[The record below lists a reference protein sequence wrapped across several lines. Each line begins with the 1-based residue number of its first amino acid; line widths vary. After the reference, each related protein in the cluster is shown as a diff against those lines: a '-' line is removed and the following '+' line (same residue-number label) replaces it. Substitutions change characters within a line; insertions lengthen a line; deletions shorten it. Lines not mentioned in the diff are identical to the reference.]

1 MTRNT
6 AWLTAMLIVTSI
18 GVVEGQASL
27 LKWDLDAYRQ
37 DPARHVAML
46 TAHLTTRIP
55 HTESARRY
63 AVDLRTDIERA
74 SRGDRDRASKLSEID
89 TVIASLTRSADVD
102 RRLVATLEKPLPP
115 LQLEKLVQVIWTSL
129 PEEDALLAK
138 QAQLLHETR
147 TALPSR

>member
-1 MTRNT
+1 MTRIT
-6 AWLTAMLIVTSI
+6 AWLTAILIVTNTA
-18 GVVEGQASL
+18 VVEGQASL
-27 LKWDLDAYRQ
+27 PKWDLDAYRQ

-46 TAHLTTRIP
+46 KAHLTTRIP
-55 HTESARRY
+55 NTESALRY
-63 AVDLRTDIERA
+63 AIDLRTDVERV
-74 SRGDRDRASKLSEID
+74 SKGDRDRASKLSEID

-115 LQLEKLVQVIWTSL
+115 VQLEKLVQVIWTSL
-129 PEEDALLAK
+129 PEEDARLAK

>member
-6 AWLTAMLIVTSI
+6 AWLTAMLVVTSI
-18 GVVEGQASL
+18 AVVEGQASL
-27 LKWDLDAYRQ
+27 PKWDLDAYRQ

-46 TAHLTTRIP
+46 KAHLTGRMP

-63 AVDLRTDIERA
+63 AVDLRADIERA

-115 LQLEKLVQVIWTSL
+115 LQLEKLVQVIWTSI
-129 PEEDALLAK
+129 PAEDALLAK
-138 QAQLLHETR
+138 QAQVLHETR
-147 TALPSR
+147 KALPSR